1 MSGTNAVLRRLRRI
15 LALAEGGIEGERENA
30 KAHLDT
36 LLRHHGLSIDDL
48 ASPGMAEVCFYEF
61 AVEGPF
67 EERLVRQVVAAVT
80 DQVEVKTFLRK
91 GKRGLRAYRLTAAQ
105 CAEVTLIYEVTR
117 RALARELECTY
128 KAFVQVNELYPSTT
142 DEPDHASPGDR
153 STEELVQL
161 FSRMTTMDRTPIHKA
176 LE

>member
-1 MSGTNAVLRRLRRI
+1 MSSTNAVLQRLRKI

-30 KAHLDT
+30 KAHLET
-36 LLRHHGLSIDDL
+36 LLRHHGLSIADL
-48 ASPGMAEVCFYEF
+48 TSPELAEVTFYEF
-61 AVEGPF
+61 AVEGLF
-67 EERLVRQVVAAVT
+67 EERLVRQIVAAVT
-80 DQVEVKTFLRK
+80 DQVEVKTFLRT

-128 KAFVQVNELYPSTT
+128 KAFVQVNELYPSTP
-142 DEPDHASPGDR
+142 DESDQAFPGDR